1 MAVACIALSDAA
13 IKRAVADP
21 SITEIR
27 DPRYPLRLRLASS
40 RSRGSWYLVT
50 NKEGKANWAKVAN
63 WPLVSAKAMLDDL
76 PSLSMQHRQD
86 QSVKVNTWL
95 SCGGLLN
102 WYLSRSQSDTSLSI
116 KRRRNIKCAIGKHLI
131 PVLGEVMLSEL
142 NHHKVD
148 ELLIWPLQSR
158 YSIGSVRQYYAVLR
172 KAFKQATVLKL
183 ISEDPLASLSFTD
196 FISTPIATK
205 PPKLQATD
213 LPKLLSDIGTAIDDA
228 ALLVFIMLAYGT
240 RIGETRLL
248 RWTYFDEA
256 NAKLVIP
263 ADITKTHAQLTIPIT
278 SLMADVL
285 CWHKARQEAA
295 GYRGAYLFPHP
306 YRNGGLDERSANS
319 LVKQV
324 SQGEWTAHD
333 LRKLARSCWAD
344 LGIDYMVAEQML
356 NHSMTKLDQA
366 YIHTYLADQK
376 RAAIELWHS
385 HLVTIHHPFARQL
398 DQDNTK
404 IGIIHQTA

>member
-1 MAVACIALSDAA
+1 MAVACIVLSDAA
-13 IKRAVADP
+13 IKRAVADQ

-40 RSRGSWYLVT
+40 RTRGSWYLVT
-50 NKEGKANWAKVAN
+50 NKEGKSSWAKVAN

-213 LPKLLSDIGTAIDDA
+213 LPKLLSDVGTAIDGA

-248 RWTYFDEA
+248 RWTYYDEA

-278 SLMADVL
+278 PLMADVL
-285 CWHKARQEAA
+285 RWHKAKQEAA

-306 YRNGGLDERSANS
+306 FRNGGLDERSANS

-324 SQGEWTAHD
+324 SKGEWTAHD

-385 HLVTIHHPFARQL
+385 HLVTINHPFKQHL

-404 IGIIHQTA
+404 TGIIHQTA